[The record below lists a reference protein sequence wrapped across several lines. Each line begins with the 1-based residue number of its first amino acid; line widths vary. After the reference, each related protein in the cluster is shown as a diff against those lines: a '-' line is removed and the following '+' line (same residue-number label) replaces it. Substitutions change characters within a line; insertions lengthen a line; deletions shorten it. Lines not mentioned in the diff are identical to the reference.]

1 MAILPM
7 LPELMNEEAHK
18 GEILG
23 REFSSGDTVMTLE
36 ETRALL
42 KKYKLLVEDRDFND
56 TSELLR

>member
-1 MAILPM
+1 MQ
-7 LPELMNEEAHK
+7 HK

-23 REFSSGDTVMTLE
+23 REFQFRDTVMTLE
-36 ETRALL
+36 ETRSLL

>member
-1 MAILPM
+1 
-7 LPELMNEEAHK
+7 MNEEAHK